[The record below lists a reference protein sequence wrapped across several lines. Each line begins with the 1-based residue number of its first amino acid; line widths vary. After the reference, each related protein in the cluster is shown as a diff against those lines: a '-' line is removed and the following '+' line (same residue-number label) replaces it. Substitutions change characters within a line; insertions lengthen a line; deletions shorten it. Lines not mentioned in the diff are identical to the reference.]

1 MPWPGMAEKRP
12 CCHAVGAARQML
24 HFPLL
29 IPEASSYVVQRIFQG
44 IVGLSEGPPPTPT
57 PTLFSVGVGAMRRR
71 APTRGRV
78 CRS

>member
-29 IPEASSYVVQRIFQG
+29 IPEARSYVVQRIFKLYREGAGKQLFFPTAA
-44 IVGLSEGPPPTPT
+44 VGRR
-57 PTLFSVGVGAMRRR
+57 VG
-71 APTRGRV
+71 
-78 CRS
+78 